1 MRLHKG
7 DKIQVI
13 TGRNRGK
20 TGKLLSSLK
29 DRNLVVVEGI
39 NLYKKHKKA
48 KRQGEKGETVLVPR
62 PINASN
68 VMLLCASCGRPTRI
82 GFRLEGDKKNRFCKK
97 CGASI

>member
-1 MRLHKG
+1 MKLLKG

-13 TGRNRGK
+13 SGKNVGK

-29 DRNLVVVEGI
+29 DRNLIIVEGV
-39 NLYKKHKKA
+39 NLYKKHKKS

-62 PINASN
+62 PFNASN
-68 VMLLCASCGRPTRI
+68 AMLLCAACGRPTRV
-82 GFRLEGDKKNRFCKK
+82 GFRIEGDKKNRFCKK

>member
-7 DKIQVI
+7 DKVQVI
-13 TGRNRGK
+13 TGKNRGK
-20 TGKLLSSLK
+20 TGKLLLSLK

-62 PINASN
+62 PINVSN
-68 VMLLCASCGRPTRI
+68 VMFLCASCGRPSRI